1 MTEEKHY
8 FQDIATAYPALG
20 KKIEF
25 FWGHQELIDLL
36 FELQH
41 DTRNHTRQGFPLEVL
56 TALHEL
62 EIKHKELYPHL
73 DYTGGSK
80 WRLNGR

>member
-1 MTEEKHY
+1 MAEETHY

-25 FWGHQELIDLL
+25 FWGHQELVDLL
-36 FELQH
+36 FDLQH
-41 DTRNHTRQGFPLEVL
+41 NTRDHTRQGFPFEVL

-62 EIKHKELYPHL
+62 ELKHKELYPHL
-73 DYTGGSK
+73 DYRNGSK
-80 WRLNGR
+80 WKLNAR

>member
-1 MTEEKHY
+1 MAEETHY

-36 FELQH
+36 FDLQN

-56 TALHEL
+56 IALHEL
-62 EIKHKELYPHL
+62 EIKHKELYPQL
-73 DYTGGSK
+73 DYSGGSK

>member
-1 MTEEKHY
+1 MAEDTHY
-8 FQDIATAYPALG
+8 FRAIAAAYPALG

-36 FELQH
+36 FDLQN

-56 TALHEL
+56 IALHEL
-62 EIKHKELYPHL
+62 EIKHKELYPQL
-73 DYTGGSK
+73 DYSGGSK

>member
-1 MTEEKHY
+1 MAEETHY
-8 FQDIATAYPALG
+8 FQDIANAYPALG

-25 FWGHQELIDLL
+25 FWGNQELVDLL
-36 FELQH
+36 HELQH
-41 DTRNHTRQGFPLEVL
+41 DTRNHTRQGFPFEVL

-73 DYTGGSK
+73 DYTGGGK
-80 WRLNGR
+80 WKLIGR

>member
-1 MTEEKHY
+1 MAEETRY
-8 FQDIATAYPALG
+8 FQAIADAYPALG

-25 FWGHQELIDLL
+25 FWGNQELVDLL

-41 DTRNHTRQGFPLEVL
+41 DTRNHTRQGFPFEVL

-62 EIKHKELYPHL
+62 EIKHKELYPNL
-73 DYTGGSK
+73 DYSGGSK
-80 WRLNGR
+80 WQLNAR